1 MVDTEALLYPEAQY
15 IDSSEKIVEIDPN
28 ALTNHPQNKKFFHD
42 ITGDEWDSFVEDIH
56 KNGIRIPLIVW
67 EKNERE
73 GPKSRTVYIIISG
86 HQRTRAALELNLPS
100 VKAILRH
107 YETEEEALEDLLRIN
122 YINRTLT
129 PEEKLRRMVYLYEKL
144 KTPESDEF
152 RPAGRTKG
160 DTRDFIAKEAGTHK
174 DNADLANYITTLPPE
189 RQEEYF
195 RSAAQG
201 ITFKELRERA
211 LNEKREKNAL
221 KKENKELKANLKDWK
236 KVKDKEKAI
245 AEVEALA
252 QSKGVA
258 SGAAAELISI
268 MGGLNQATEQ
278 LTVWARKT
286 ALNPKEVRD
295 LEHINSIIMHNLDA
309 CKQSLQKTFT
319 EISYE
324 G

>member
-1 MVDTEALLYPEAQY
+1 MVDTEELLYPEAQY

-67 EKNERE
+67 KKNERE
-73 GPKSRTVYIIISG
+73 GPKSRTVYLIISG

-129 PEEKLRRMVYLYEKL
+129 SEEKLRRMVYLYEKL
-144 KTPESDEF
+144 KDPESDESGLASPF
-152 RPAGRTKG
+152 QRKSDYVAKQS
-160 DTRDFIAKEAGTHK
+160 DTNRH
-174 DNADLANYITTLPPE
+174 NADLANYITTLPPE

-236 KVKDKEKAI
+236 KVKDKEKVI

-252 QSKGVA
+252 QTKGVA